1 MDVLN
6 KDDLINVYILN
17 TLNEIK
23 KTVKENIK
31 LDKDREDVTDKK
43 MMVVLTDLINA
54 NFKNLQRD
62 INGNIIY
69 TFLPILDEK
78 ENEKVR
84 SSLILYY
91 VALYYDNVVLLQD
104 LIRAGIKFNTGY
116 YNFNL
121 CYLDKSISSKF
132 DRKEY
137 IRLLNECGFVFTTFH
152 KSLEDLSPVEREKYI
167 LRLKKLIKI
176 KHEMLTKIYK
186 KDYNSPITGV
196 FTKNRLDAFS
206 DETYICASIE
216 QLIMIG
222 CYGDKK
228 ISNEGKI
235 KLNDLMQTKEFSN
248 CLYNYD
254 LMLRIF
260 TDEELDSLDKYVS
273 TAISKH
279 YETDADLPKIL
290 DFVNRRP
297 DLAYEISL
305 VPAEKFR
312 QIDNDTLIEICAYSD
327 KNLEVYSLSN
337 SKSCDLY
344 AKKVKPKV
352 VMKRVLGIYKR

>member
-43 MMVVLTDLINA
+43 MMAVLTDLINA
-54 NFKNLQRD
+54 NFKNLQRN

-121 CYLDKSISSKF
+121 CYLD
-132 DRKEY
+132 
-137 IRLLNECGFVFTTFH
+137 
-152 KSLEDLSPVEREKYI
+152 
-167 LRLKKLIKI
+167 
-176 KHEMLTKIYK
+176 
-186 KDYNSPITGV
+186 
-196 FTKNRLDAFS
+196 
-206 DETYICASIE
+206 
-216 QLIMIG
+216 
-222 CYGDKK
+222 
-228 ISNEGKI
+228 
-235 KLNDLMQTKEFSN
+235 
-248 CLYNYD
+248 
-254 LMLRIF
+254 
-260 TDEELDSLDKYVS
+260 
-273 TAISKH
+273 
-279 YETDADLPKIL
+279 IL
-290 DFVNRRP
+290 DF
-297 DLAYEISL
+297 
-305 VPAEKFR
+305 
-312 QIDNDTLIEICAYSD
+312 
-327 KNLEVYSLSN
+327 
-337 SKSCDLY
+337 
-344 AKKVKPKV
+344 
-352 VMKRVLGIYKR
+352 

>member
-43 MMVVLTDLINA
+43 MMAVLTDLINA

-235 KLNDLMQTKEFSN
+235 KLNDLMQT
-248 CLYNYD
+248 D
-254 LMLRIF
+254 R
-260 TDEELDSLDKYVS
+260 
-273 TAISKH
+273 
-279 YETDADLPKIL
+279 
-290 DFVNRRP
+290 
-297 DLAYEISL
+297 
-305 VPAEKFR
+305 
-312 QIDNDTLIEICAYSD
+312 
-327 KNLEVYSLSN
+327 
-337 SKSCDLY
+337 KS
-344 AKKVKPKV
+344 V
-352 VMKRVLGIYKR
+352 V